1 MRGLL
6 RIALAL
12 TLALAQLCV
21 LPAFAAEQPFPTP
34 LEAQV
39 QAAKDSMMADQAQ
52 ALRHVALIDAM
63 ARRIPDRRQR
73 ILALA
78 TARWL
83 GAEAHLRSNGAD
95 RAAPMLDEALRLIG
109 EIGGPTK
116 LRGDLLMAQG
126 VLLMQRNAP
135 VEALANYQNAFRVF
149 GAVKEPRSQ
158 AIALQ
163 NIGALYSTAT
173 DNNRAEQ
180 YYRQAAELYDGDPVL
195 SLSLRNRRG
204 NILAT
209 LGRLG
214 EAEKEYEA
222 ALAIA
227 RQLDMPVLEAR
238 VLVNL
243 ARNQVD
249 LKQFDAAGRTLA
261 RGFKLAR
268 DADADLLR
276 RHLLATAARLAAS
289 RGDRARAVRLIDA
302 CFAGVD
308 LATTT
313 GDFRISHGFAYEI
326 LRDAGTTRAALA
338 HLEAMKRLDDEATK
352 VATSTGAALM
362 AARFNFAE
370 QQTRIQMLKA
380 EEARRAAAFQ
390 RTLFLSIGGATLV
403 IIALLSFG
411 LVTIRRS
418 RNQVRATNVV
428 LGETNVALEKAL
440 KAKTEFLATTSHEIR
455 TPLNGILGMTQ
466 VMLADPKLDAGTRD
480 RIGIV
485 HGAGVT
491 MRSLVDDILDVA
503 KMETGNLTVDA
514 VPMDLPATLR
524 EVTRLWEEQA
534 RGKGLDF
541 RLELGDAPGWIV
553 SDAGR
558 LRQIVF
564 NLLSNAIKFTER
576 GSVTL
581 RAVAE
586 GEGEGEA
593 RRLRLVVTD
602 SGIGIPAGKFEEIFE
617 SFRQVDA
624 GTTRQFG
631 GTGLGLTICR
641 NLARALGGDIAVE
654 SVEGQGA
661 TFTVDLPL
669 VAAEAPAE
677 SSTGGVRAGAE
688 MLILDR
694 NPIARSMLR
703 TLLEPKLTSL
713 RFAASAGE
721 ALTMMEEKAV
731 THLLVDEA
739 TLKAGEGEPLET
751 LEKLAAASPGA
762 CSVLWM
768 KPDAETRAQLLA
780 KGVVQVIEKPVSGAA
795 LIAAIIPDAEENLTP
810 AGGDP
815 LVSQAA

>member
-6 RIALAL
+6 RIGLA
-12 TLALAQLCV
+12 LALAQLCI
-21 LPAFAAEQPFPTP
+21 LPASAAEQPFPKA

-83 GAEAHLRSNGAD
+83 GAEAHLRSDGAD

-109 EIGGPTK
+109 NINGPTK

-135 VEALANYQNAFRVF
+135 VEALANYQKAFRAF

-180 YYRQAAELYDGDPVL
+180 YYRQAAELYDADPVL

-209 LGRLG
+209 LGRLA

-249 LKQFDAAGRTLA
+249 LQQFDAADRTLA

-276 RHLLATAARLAAS
+276 RHLLATAARLAAD
-289 RGDRARAVRLIDA
+289 RGDKARAVRLIGE

-326 LRDAGTTRAALA
+326 LRDSGATRAALA
-338 HLEAMKRLDDEATK
+338 HLEAMKRLDDETTK

-380 EEARRAAAFQ
+380 EEARRTAAFQ

-411 LVTIRRS
+411 LITIRRS

-466 VMLADPKLDAGTRD
+466 VMLADSKLDAGTRD

-485 HGAGVT
+485 HGAGMT

-514 VPMDLPATLR
+514 APMDLPATLR
-524 EVTRLWEEQA
+524 EVTRLWDEQA
-534 RGKGLDF
+534 RGKGLGF
-541 RLELGDAPGWIV
+541 RLELSHAPAWIV
-553 SDAGR
+553 SDSGR

-586 GEGEGEA
+586 GEGEA

-602 SGIGIPAGKFEEIFE
+602 SGIGIPVEKFEEIFE

-641 NLARALGGDIAVE
+641 NLARAMGGDIAVE
-654 SVEGQGA
+654 SAEGQGA

-669 VAAEAPAE
+669 VTAEAPAAA
-677 SSTGGVRAGAE
+677 SAGGVRAGAE

-703 TLLEPKLTSL
+703 TLLEPKLASL
-713 RFAASAGE
+713 RFGASAGE
-721 ALTMMEEKAV
+721 ALAMMDEKAV

-751 LEKLAAASPGA
+751 LGELVAAVSPGA

-768 KPDAETRAQLLA
+768 KPDTETHAQLLA

-795 LIAAIIPDAEENLTP
+795 LIAAVIPDAEENLKP

>member
-1 MRGLL
+1 MTRGLL
-6 RIALAL
+6 RLLALAL
-12 TLALAQLCV
+12 AVTTARPALAGETEFPKPL
-21 LPAFAAEQPFPTP
+21 AAQIE
-34 LEAQV
+34 L
-39 QAAKDSMMADQAQ
+39 AKDSVVADPGQ
-52 ALRHVALIDAM
+52 ALRHVALIDAL
-63 ARRIPDRRQR
+63 ARRVPDRHQR
-73 ILALA
+73 IVALA

-83 GAEAHLRSNGAD
+83 GGEAFLRNNAAD
-95 RAAPMLDEALRLIG
+95 RAAPLLADGLRLIAS
-109 EIGGPTK
+109 IPGPIK
-116 LRGDLLMAQG
+116 LRGDLLMSQG
-126 VLLMQRNAP
+126 ALHMQRNDP
-135 VEALANYQNAFRVF
+135 VKALENYHEAFRVF
-149 GAVKEPRSQ
+149 AAVKEPRRQ
-158 AIALQ
+158 AVALQ
-163 NIGALYSTAT
+163 NIGALYSVAN
-173 DNNRAEQ
+173 DDGRAEQ
-180 YYRQAAELYDGDPVL
+180 YYRQAAELYDGDPAL

-209 LGRLG
+209 LGRHV

-227 RQLDMPVLEAR
+227 RQLDMPLLEAR

-249 LKQFDAAGRTLA
+249 LRQLDAADRTLA
-261 RGFKLAR
+261 RGFKLVR
-268 DADADLLR
+268 GADADLLR

-289 RGDRARAVRLIDA
+289 RGDKARAVRLIGA

-313 GDFRISHGFAYEI
+313 GEFRISHGFAHEI
-326 LRDAGTTRAALA
+326 LRDAGATRLALA
-338 HLEAMKRLDDEATK
+338 HLEAMKRLDDETTK

-370 QQTRIQMLKA
+370 QQTRIQTLKA
-380 EEARRAAAFQ
+380 DEARRTAAFQ
-390 RTLFLSIGGATLV
+390 RTLFLSIGGATLI

-411 LVTIRRS
+411 LITIRRS

-466 VMLADPKLDAGTRD
+466 VMLADPKLDPGTRD

-514 VPMDLPATLR
+514 APMDLPATLR
-524 EVTRLWEEQA
+524 EVTRLWDEQA
-534 RGKGLDF
+534 RGKGLGF
-541 RLELGDAPGWIV
+541 RLELSHAPGWII

-586 GEGEGEA
+586 GEGEA
-593 RRLRLVVTD
+593 RRLRLAVTD
-602 SGIGIPAGKFEEIFE
+602 SGIGIPAEKFEEIFE

-669 VAAEAPAE
+669 VAAEAPAAA
-677 SSTGGVRAGAE
+677 SGDGVRAGAE

-703 TLLEPKLTSL
+703 TLLEPKVASL
-713 RFAASAGE
+713 RFAATAAE
-721 ALTMMEEKAV
+721 ALATMDEEAV

-751 LEKLAAASPGA
+751 LGELAAAAAPGA

-768 KPDAETRAQLLA
+768 KPDTETRAQLLA
-780 KGVVQVIEKPVSGAA
+780 KGAGQVIEKPVSGAA
-795 LIAAIIPDAEENLTP
+795 LIAAVIPDAEENLKP

>member
-6 RIALAL
+6 RIGLA
-12 TLALAQLCV
+12 LALAQLCV
-21 LPAFAAEQPFPTP
+21 LPASAAEQPFPKA

-52 ALRHVALIDAM
+52 ALRHVVLIDAM

-109 EIGGPTK
+109 NIGGPTK

-180 YYRQAAELYDGDPVL
+180 YYRQAAELYDGDPLL

-209 LGRLG
+209 LGRLA

-249 LKQFDAAGRTLA
+249 LKQFDAADRTLA

-289 RGDRARAVRLIDA
+289 RGDRARAVRLIGA

-326 LRDAGTTRAALA
+326 LRDAGATRPALA

-370 QQTRIQMLKA
+370 QQTRIQTLKA
-380 EEARRAAAFQ
+380 DEARRTAAFQ

-514 VPMDLPATLR
+514 APMDLPATLR

-534 RGKGLDF
+534 RGKGLGF

-586 GEGEGEA
+586 GEGEA

-602 SGIGIPAGKFEEIFE
+602 SGIGIPAEKFEEIFE

-654 SVEGQGA
+654 SAEGQGA

-669 VAAEAPAE
+669 VAAEAPADA
-677 SSTGGVRAGAE
+677 SAGGVRAGAE

-703 TLLEPKLTSL
+703 TLLEPKLASL

-721 ALTMMEEKAV
+721 ALAMMEEKSV

-739 TLKAGEGEPLET
+739 TLKAGEGELES
-751 LEKLAAASPGA
+751 LEKLAAAASPGA

-780 KGVVQVIEKPVSGAA
+780 KGAGQIIEKPVSGAA
-795 LIAAIIPDAEENLTP
+795 LIAAVIPDAEENLKP